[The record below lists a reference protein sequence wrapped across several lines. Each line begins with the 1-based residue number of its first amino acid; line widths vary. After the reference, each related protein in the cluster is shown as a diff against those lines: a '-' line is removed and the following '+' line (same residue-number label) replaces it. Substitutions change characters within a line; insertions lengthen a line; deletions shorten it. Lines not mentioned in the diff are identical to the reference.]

1 MNGLVTIIM
10 PAYKAEDY
18 IGASILS
25 VLAQTYSDWELI
37 IVDDYSPDNTVN
49 TVKQFD
55 DSRIRLLINEQ
66 NSGAAVSR
74 NRALREAKGRW
85 IAFLD
90 ADDLWLPEKL
100 EKQLDYMLTHGFAF
114 CCTDYRT
121 CLNGEWLPYIIT
133 APDVIDKTK
142 MYNYCYCF
150 TSTVIYDRNVI
161 GLIQIADLK
170 KNNDYAMW
178 LQAVEKSPCYRMPEC
193 LSYYI
198 KHENSI
204 SSGNKLRLIKYHY
217 ILYKDGLG
225 RTPFGSLF
233 LTARN
238 LFFGFFKKIIF
249 KKTDTSI
256 PSLEWLDYNGEKK

>member
-1 MNGLVTIIM
+1 MSDLVSIIM
-10 PAYKAEDY
+10 PAYKAEAY
-18 IGASILS
+18 IGASVRS
-25 VLAQTYSDWELI
+25 VLAQSYTNWELI
-37 IVDDYSPDNTVN
+37 IVDDCSPDNTVN
-49 TVKQFD
+49 IINQFS
-55 DSRIRLLINEQ
+55 DSRIRLLVNEQ

-100 EKQLDYMLTHGFAF
+100 EKQLKYMTAHSYAF

-133 APDVIDKTK
+133 CPDIIDKTK

-161 GLIQIADLK
+161 GLIQIANLK

-193 LSYYI
+193 LSYYV

-204 SSGNKLRLIKYHY
+204 SSGNKLRLVKYHY

-225 RTPFGSLF
+225 RTALGSF
-233 LTARN
+233 CLTVRN
-238 LFFGFFKKIIF
+238 LYFGFFKKILF
-249 KKTDTSI
+249 RKPDPST
-256 PSLEWLDYNGEKK
+256 PSLEWIDHNGE